1 MIGGVLRL
9 ENNVLRRT
17 FIVLELCLFF
27 FYFPAVRHR
36 FNRTATGCS
45 PEVMGDA
52 GVELVAC
59 FQKLMVPALLFQ
71 AILDLLQGHVAGADL
86 LRGQLPC
93 VHRHH
98 DSLTDVKQED
108 DRLQH

>member
-17 FIVLELCLFF
+17 FICFRDLFGF

-36 FNRTATGCS
+36 FNRTPTSCS

-59 FQKLMVPALLFQ
+59 FQKLIVPALLFQ

-86 LRGQLPC
+86 L
-93 VHRHH
+93 
-98 DSLTDVKQED
+98 
-108 DRLQH
+108 